1 MVQPAPIVTF
11 FPMKTFAGIPVGS
24 AAAVWMT
31 DPSPTD
37 VKIPMLDFVS

>member
-1 MVQPAPIVTF
+1 MEQPAPIVTF

-37 VKIPMLDFVS
+37 VKIPMLDFFS